1 MNRGIV
7 IIAHNNRDIDYSL
20 MSIISGGLAKKHLNL
35 PVSLITDQST
45 VDWMKTSDTFDK
57 ASQVFENIKIIDRP
71 VSDNTRRLNDGQE
84 FKTVPFLNSTRSK
97 VWDLTPYDETLLIDS
112 DYLIFSDLLNQYWHL
127 ADNVLIGKAMNDVQG
142 QRIGFLDKTVSDVG
156 VHLYWATTVMFKKN
170 KESKLFF
177 DLVKQVEEH
186 YDVFADLYRFSSKQ
200 FRNDIAFSV
209 AKHILDGFETTLTQ
223 SLPDILTVQDTDLLC
238 EVRDS
243 RLYFIINDGN
253 NPDVYI
259 PCSIKDMD
267 VHFMNKQNIVR
278 QKDKLMELL

>member
-7 IIAHNNRDIDYSL
+7 IIAHNNRDVDYAL

-35 PVSLITDQST
+35 PVSLITDEST
-45 VDWMKTSDTFDK
+45 VEWMKTSNVFDL
-57 ASQVFENIKIIDRP
+57 ASKVFEHIKIVERP
-71 VSDNTRRLNDGQE
+71 KTDNSRRLNDGQE

-97 VWDLTPYDETLLIDS
+97 VWDLTPYEETLLIDS
-112 DYLIFSDLLNQYWHL
+112 DYLIFSDLLNQYW
-127 ADNVLIGKAMNDVQG
+127 DISDSVLIGKSMNDIQG
-142 QRIGFLDKTVSDVG
+142 QRIGFLDKNVSDVG

-170 KESKLFF
+170 AESKMFF
-177 DLVKQVEEH
+177 DLVKQIETN

-200 FRNDIAFSV
+200 YRNDIAFSV
-209 AKHILDGFETTLTQ
+209 AKHMLDGFETSTDL
-223 SLPDILTVQDTDLLC
+223 SLPPILTVQDKDLLC
-238 EVRDS
+238 EVKGD

-253 NPDVYI
+253 SPDIYI
-259 PCSIKDMD
+259 PCSIQGMD

>member
-142 QRIGFLDKTVSDVG
+142 QRIGFLDKNVSDVG

-223 SLPDILTVQDTDLLC
+223 SLPDILTVQDKDLLC

>member
-20 MSIISGGLAKKHLNL
+20 MSIISGGLAKKYLNL

-45 VDWMKTSDTFDK
+45 VDWMKTSGTFDK
-57 ASQVFENIKIIDRP
+57 ASQVFENIKLIDRP

-84 FKTVPFLNSTRSK
+84 SKTVPFLNSTRSK

-127 ADNVLIGKAMNDVQG
+127 ADSVLIGKAMNDVQG
-142 QRIGFLDKTVSDVG
+142 QRIGFLDKNVSDVG

-170 KESKLFF
+170 EESKIFF

-209 AKHILDGFETTLTQ
+209 AKHMLDGFETSLTQ
-223 SLPDILTVQDTDLLC
+223 SLPDILTVQDKDLLC
-238 EVRDS
+238 EVRDG

>member
-223 SLPDILTVQDTDLLC
+223 SLPDILTVQDKDLLC